1 MPFLTFWRGW
11 VVKIAKNTPFF
22 DIFGI
27 FGVPKMTDFGPFL
40 DPFFGV
46 PIGPKMVVPH
56 KRHFSPILVISEK
69 GVKKGGLRND
79 P

>member
-1 MPFLTFWRGW
+1 MPFVMVLSSSRYPYTT
-11 VVKIAKNTPFF
+11 IYA
-22 DIFGI
+22 IFAN
-27 FGVPKMTDFGPFL
+27 FGVPKMTNFGPFL

-46 PIGPKMVVPH
+46 PIGPKIVVPH